1 VPTNTPPSGQPTAT
15 PNGNGGGGGRGGGG
29 GGVGHIVVYGR
40 FVNLIFAGHETG
52 APTEAT
58 TIFSISLVE

>member
-1 VPTNTPPSGQPTAT
+1 
-15 PNGNGGGGGRGGGG
+15 
-29 GGVGHIVVYGR
+29 VGHIVVYGR